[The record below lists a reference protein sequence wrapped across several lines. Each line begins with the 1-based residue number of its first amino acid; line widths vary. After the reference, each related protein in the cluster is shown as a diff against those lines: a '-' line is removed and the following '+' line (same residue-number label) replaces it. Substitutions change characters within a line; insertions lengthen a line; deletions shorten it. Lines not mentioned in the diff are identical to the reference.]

1 MAVSLDYIKEVMR
14 EQDLKYFCIRDSEY
28 RMQYEQFQ
36 PISIEESIRRLDN
49 FFNHAKDSIYHVFV
63 YKLNTLKADG
73 TPKTQPYEYE
83 IMLTNSIKG
92 NENVQISGTMNGFGG
107 SGAQGVPLDNFL
119 SSKDEIM
126 TLKLKVMELEMKMQN
141 MQSMHDREMDRIKQ
155 DHEKAMSSES
165 RIQGIVG
172 QIAPMFGFGGGAG
185 INGVSGLAGV
195 DTAELNEV
203 INKLSTENTMDTQKE
218 RVIKA
223 VNTLLQLDTN
233 FAENLEKL
241 ANLAKTKPEVYKQ
254 AVNILKSM

>member
-83 IMLTNSIKG
+83 VMLTNSIKG
-92 NENVQISGTMNGFGG
+92 TEQVQISGTMGGFGG

-126 TLKLKVMELEMKMQN
+126 NLKLKIMELEMKMQN
-141 MQSMHDREMDRIKQ
+141 MQSMHDREIERLKADN
-155 DHEKAMSSES
+155 EKAMSSES

-172 QIAPMFGFGGGAG
+172 QIAPLFGFGGGA
-185 INGVSGLAGV
+185 INGIAGV

-241 ANLAKTKPEVYKQ
+241 AILAKTKPEVYKQ
-254 AVNILKSM
+254 AVSILKSM

>member
-1 MAVSLDYIKEVMR
+1 
-14 EQDLKYFCIRDSEY
+14 
-28 RMQYEQFQ
+28 
-36 PISIEESIRRLDN
+36 
-49 FFNHAKDSIYHVFV
+49 
-63 YKLNTLKADG
+63 
-73 TPKTQPYEYE
+73 
-83 IMLTNSIKG
+83 
-92 NENVQISGTMNGFGG
+92 
-107 SGAQGVPLDNFL
+107 
-119 SSKDEIM
+119 
-126 TLKLKVMELEMKMQN
+126 MELEMKMQN
-141 MQSMHDREMDRIKQ
+141 MQAMHDREMDRVKQ

-172 QIAPMFGFGGGAG
+172 QIAPMFGFGGGA
-185 INGVSGLAGV
+185 INGISGV

>member
-36 PISIEESIRRLDN
+36 PISMEESLRRLDN

-83 IMLTNSIKG
+83 VMLTNSIKG
-92 NENVQISGTMNGFGG
+92 NENVQISGTMGGFGG

-126 TLKLKVMELEMKMQN
+126 NLKLKVMELEMKMQN
-141 MQSMHDREMDRIKQ
+141 MQAMHDREMDRVKQ

-172 QIAPMFGFGGGAG
+172 QIAPMFGFGGGA
-185 INGVSGLAGV
+185 INGISGV
-195 DTAELNEV
+195 DTAELSEV

>member
-1 MAVSLDYIKEVMR
+1 
-14 EQDLKYFCIRDSEY
+14 
-28 RMQYEQFQ
+28 
-36 PISIEESIRRLDN
+36 
-49 FFNHAKDSIYHVFV
+49 
-63 YKLNTLKADG
+63 
-73 TPKTQPYEYE
+73 
-83 IMLTNSIKG
+83 
-92 NENVQISGTMNGFGG
+92 
-107 SGAQGVPLDNFL
+107 
-119 SSKDEIM
+119 
-126 TLKLKVMELEMKMQN
+126 
-141 MQSMHDREMDRIKQ
+141 
-155 DHEKAMSSES
+155 MSSES

-185 INGVSGLAGV
+185 INGITGLAGV

-203 INKLSTENTMDTQKE
+203 INNLQTKDMDTQKE

>member
-1 MAVSLDYIKEVMR
+1 MAVSLDHIKEVMR

-36 PISIEESIRRLDN
+36 PISMEESLRRLDN

-83 IMLTNSIKG
+83 VMLTNSIKG

-126 TLKLKVMELEMKMQN
+126 NLKLKVMELEMKMQN
-141 MQSMHDREMDRIKQ
+141 MQAMHDREMDRVKQ

-172 QIAPMFGFGGGAG
+172 QIAPMFGFGGGA
-185 INGVSGLAGV
+185 INGISGV

>member
-36 PISIEESIRRLDN
+36 PISMEESIRRLDN

-83 IMLTNSIKG
+83 VMLTNSIKG
-92 NENVQISGTMNGFGG
+92 NEQVQISGTMNGFGG

-126 TLKLKVMELEMKMQN
+126 NLKLKIMELEMKMQN
-141 MQSMHDREMDRIKQ
+141 MQSMHDREIERLKAEN
-155 DHEKAMSSES
+155 EKAMSSES

-172 QIAPMFGFGGGAG
+172 QIAPMFGFGGGS
-185 INGVSGLAGV
+185 INGIAGV
-195 DTAELNEV
+195 DTAEISEV

-241 ANLAKTKPEVYKQ
+241 AILAKTKPEVYKQ
-254 AVNILKSM
+254 AVSILKSM

>member
-14 EQDLKYFCIRDSEY
+14 EQDLKYFTIRDSEY

-36 PISIEESIRRLDN
+36 PISIEESIKRLDN

-63 YKLNTLKADG
+63 YKVNTLKADG

-92 NENVQISGTMNGFGG
+92 NEQVQISGTMNGFGG

-126 TLKLKVMELEMKMQN
+126 NLKLKIMELEMKMSN
-141 MQSMHDREMDRIKQ
+141 MQQIHDREIERMKQ

-172 QIAPMFGFGGGAG
+172 QIAPMFGFGGGTGVNG
-185 INGVSGLAGV
+185 IAGV
-195 DTAELNEV
+195 DTAELKEV
-203 INKLSTENTMDTQKE
+203 INNISTENTMDTQKE

-241 ANLAKTKPEVYKQ
+241 AILAKTKPEVYKQ